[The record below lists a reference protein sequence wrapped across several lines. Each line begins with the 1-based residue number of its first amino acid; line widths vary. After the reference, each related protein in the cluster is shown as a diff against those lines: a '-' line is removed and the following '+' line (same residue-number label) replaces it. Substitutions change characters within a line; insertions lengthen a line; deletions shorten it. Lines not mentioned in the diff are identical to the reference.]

1 MALDHCPVSQRI
13 GIFTYTVH
21 GILDLSSTIVPGDQ
35 RETRPC
41 LVPRWR
47 TLPQTESKI
56 TSRFN
61 LHLVSLAMAS
71 NGAEAAVHAARLFR
85 CTLIADHVVSIKIA
99 FNPDKMLK
107 AVKDLV
113 STLFP
118 FIPSVYSS
126 PLL

>member
-1 MALDHCPVSQRI
+1 
-13 GIFTYTVH
+13 
-21 GILDLSSTIVPGDQ
+21 
-35 RETRPC
+35 
-41 LVPRWR
+41 
-47 TLPQTESKI
+47 
-56 TSRFN
+56 
-61 LHLVSLAMAS
+61 MAS

-85 CTLIADHVVSIKIA
+85 CTLIADHVVKIA